1 MSQQTVN
8 IGTLANDGT
17 GDPIRTAMTKIN
29 SNFNEVYSGLSF
41 NTSTNVVTASNT
53 LVVTSN
59 TTTNTL
65 NVISKINVGNAAGFN
80 FGALAVI
87 EIDASANSYQQ
98 IVIQNANSGINASGD
113 LVITSDTGND
123 SVQYVDLGI
132 NSSTYTNGSYTVS
145 GPLDAYLYSA
155 NSNMVIGT
163 ASANAV
169 IFHSNGTLAANER
182 MRIVANGNIGIG
194 NTAPA
199 STLTVG
205 GNLSVSSNT
214 LTLGT
219 SNVGSVSL
227 ANGYS
232 YLPNGLLM
240 LWGTFTASNSTAN
253 VISFA
258 TSTGVA
264 FSVNCFSV
272 SATSNSGISSYHA
285 GVYNVNAT
293 AFTLATG
300 NTTNCTVYWQ
310 AIGK

>member
-1 MSQQTVN
+1 MSQQTIL

-29 SNFNEVYSGLSF
+29 SNFNEVYSGFAF
-41 NTSTNVVTASNT
+41 NTSTNVVTAANT

-65 NVISKINVGNAAGFN
+65 FVISKINVGNAAGFN
-80 FGALAVI
+80 FGANAII
-87 EIDASANSYQQ
+87 EIDSSANSYQQ
-98 IVIQNANSGINASGD
+98 VVIQNANSGISASGD
-113 LVITSDTGND
+113 LVLTSDNGND
-123 SVQYVDLGI
+123 SFGYVDLGI
-132 NSSTYTNGSYTVS
+132 NSSLYTNSSYTIS
-145 GPLDAYLYSA
+145 GYMDGYLYSS
-155 NSNMVIGT
+155 NSNLVIGT

-194 NTAPA
+194 NTTPA
-199 STLTVG
+199 STLSVT
-205 GNLSVSSNT
+205 GNVYVSSNT
-214 LTLGT
+214 LTLGS
-219 SNVGSVSL
+219 SNIGTL
-227 ANGYS
+227 AGANGYTV
-232 YLPNGLLM
+232 LPNGLM
-240 LWGTFTASNSTAN
+240 MIWGAFAASNSTPN

-258 TSTGVA
+258 TTAGVS
-264 FSVNCFSV
+264 FPINCFSV

-285 GVYNVNAT
+285 GVYAINAT

-300 NTTNCTVYWQ
+300 NTTNATVYWQ